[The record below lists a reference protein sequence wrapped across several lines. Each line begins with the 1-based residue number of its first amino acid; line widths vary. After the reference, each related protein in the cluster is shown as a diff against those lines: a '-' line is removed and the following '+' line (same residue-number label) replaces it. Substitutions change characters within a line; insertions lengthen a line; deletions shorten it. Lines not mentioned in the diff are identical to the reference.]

1 MTSGMPDRADP
12 TTNGGAGDGHGA
24 AGATDNLPTPVSTD
38 TNEAIESPG
47 DANERTSAALGPGA
61 MRALEELLGDR
72 PTGIE
77 FFQAVRL
84 LERMFPD
91 RDPVGG
97 FGNPAGEVVR
107 FVVPPSISF
116 PASEIQWLT
125 LDERGMTQIGVNF
138 IGLTGPLGVL
148 PYSYTLAVAERV
160 RARDTAARDFLDLF
174 HHRFTSL
181 FYRAWERYRFTV
193 AHERDQR
200 DPLAVHVADLIGMGT
215 EGLRN
220 RLGVA
225 DESLLF
231 YSGLL
236 APHRRSATGL
246 EQLLADYFS
255 VPATVEQFVGDW
267 YPLRVAD
274 QCALDHESTAPS
286 AQLGRG
292 AVVGDEIW
300 DTQARVRV
308 RLGPLGR
315 AQYDDFL
322 PGGTALSRLRE
333 LVRLYTDDQLDV
345 ELQLVLAR
353 DDVPQCI
360 LGQPDGTDDVGPG
373 GGRLPLGWATWLR
386 TAPSTHDRDDTVFVL

>member
-1 MTSGMPDRADP
+1 MDAALRLEGIAV
-12 TTNGGAGDGHGA
+12 TTNA
-24 AGATDNLPTPVSTD
+24 VSQGPAEVSD
-38 TNEAIESPG
+38 RIPP
-47 DANERTSAALGPGA
+47 ALGPGA
-61 MRALEELLGDR
+61 LRALEELLGDR
-72 PTGIE
+72 PTSIE

-97 FGNPAGEVVR
+97 FGDPAREVAR

-116 PASEIQWLT
+116 PASEIQWLK
-125 LDERGMTQIGVNF
+125 LDERGMTQIAVNF

-148 PYSYTLAVAERV
+148 PHSYTLAIAERV

-174 HHRFTSL
+174 HHRITSL

-200 DPLAVHVADLIGMGT
+200 DPLAVHVADLVGIGT
-215 EGLRN
+215 PGLQG
-220 RLGVA
+220 RLAVA

-255 VPATVEQFVGDW
+255 VSATVEQFVGDW

-274 QCALDHESTAPS
+274 QCALDHDRPAPS
-286 AQLGRG
+286 SRLGLG

-315 AQYDDFL
+315 QQYDDFL

-360 LGQPDGTDDVGPG
+360 LGQPDDEDG
-373 GGRLPLGWATWLR
+373 GGLGSGGLPLGWATWLR